1 MLSETGTSQV
11 GILGTVFPK
20 GCHAWSQAV
29 YGSIG
34 YAAGG
39 AIGGAIAAKE
49 TGKFQ
54 RLVLVTG
61 EGSLQLTVQAF
72 SILIRHGIVPVV
84 FILNNAGWV
93 FLLFF
98 FFFWLPYPNI
108 ARRPDC

>member
-1 MLSETGTSQV
+1 M
-11 GILGTVFPK
+11 
-20 GCHAWSQAV
+20 

-49 TGKFQ
+49 TGKFK

-84 FILNNAGWV
+84 FVLNNAGWV
-93 FLLFF
+93 FFCSCHPSAF
-98 FFFWLPYPNI
+98 KPPNI
-108 ARRPDC
+108 NTADTPDC